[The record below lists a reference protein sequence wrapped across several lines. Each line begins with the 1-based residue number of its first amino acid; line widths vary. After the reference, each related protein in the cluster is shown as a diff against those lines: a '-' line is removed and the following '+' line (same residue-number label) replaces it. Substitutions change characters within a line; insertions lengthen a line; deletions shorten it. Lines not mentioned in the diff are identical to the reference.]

1 MREALER
8 IEVPDAEASRERA
21 RGVVL
26 AAFSER
32 EAVPPPRRR
41 IRGVAIA
48 VAAAA
53 LLGAALAT
61 PPGRAV
67 LDEVREVVGVERAQ
81 PALFRLPGGGRL
93 LVASDAGVWVVAADG
108 SKRLLGPYREAS
120 WSPFGR
126 FVAAARRA
134 ELAALE
140 PDGDVRW
147 TLARPD
153 MRFPR
158 WAGTQTD
165 TRIVYWSAGSLRMV
179 AGDGN
184 GDRRLRARVRPVA
197 PAWRP
202 GGGFVATYVDR
213 SGAVV
218 TEDVERR
225 AVLWR
230 RSYPGAVLELA
241 WSSDGRRLIVR
252 QEDRVDVLT
261 RDGAPFTG
269 LRPEG
274 ATVTASALRT
284 PLHESTH
291 ALVRG
296 GQAQV
301 LHLGEPGGRLFAAAG
316 RFSELGWSPDG
327 RWLLVGWPMADQ
339 WVLVRADGGA
349 IRAVSN
355 ISSQFRSRSFPRVGG
370 WCCHE

>member
-1 MREALER
+1 MRDALEL
-8 IEVPDAEASRERA
+8 IEVPEAEAARERA

-32 EAVPPPRRR
+32 EAVPRPRRR
-41 IRGVAIA
+41 IRGVVIA

-67 LDEVREVVGVERAQ
+67 LDEVREAVGVERAQ
-81 PALFRLPGGGRL
+81 PALFRLPAGGRL
-93 LVASDAGVWVVAADG
+93 LVASDAGVWVVAPGG

-126 FVAAARRA
+126 FVVAARRT

-153 MRFPR
+153 VRFPR
-158 WAGTQTD
+158 WAGTESD

-179 AGDGN
+179 GGDGV
-184 GDRRLRARVRPVA
+184 GDRRLHARVRPVA

-202 GGGFVATYVDR
+202 RGGFVATYVDR

-218 TEDVERR
+218 TEDVERGVR
-225 AVLWR
+225 LWR
-230 RSYPGAVLELA
+230 RSYAGPVLELA
-241 WSSDGRRLIVR
+241 WSADGRRLIVR
-252 QEDRVDVLT
+252 QADRVDVLT

-269 LRPEG
+269 LRPDR
-274 ATVTASALRT
+274 TLVTASALRGS
-284 PLHESTH
+284 LHESTH
-291 ALVRG
+291 ALARD

-301 LHLGEPGGRLFAAAG
+301 LHLGEPGGRVFAGAG
-316 RFSELGWSPDG
+316 RFSDLSWSPDG
-327 RWLLVGWPMADQ
+327 RWLLIGWPMADQ
-339 WVLVRADGGA
+339 WVFVRADGGG

-355 ISSQFRSRSFPRVGG
+355 ISSQFGSRAFPRVGG
-370 WCCHE
+370 WCCLE